1 MNFKNDRVLMLVVA
15 FFLGFYAHQ
24 ILKGC
29 NVIEGK
35 MEYDSP
41 NEEREQRA
49 ADDAELMALIHAQGY
64 E

>member
-1 MNFKNDRVLMLVVA
+1 MNFKNDQVLMLVVA

-29 NVIEGK
+29 NVIEGQNNNPI
-35 MEYDSP
+35 EA
-41 NEEREQRA
+41 REQRA
-49 ADDAELMALIHAQGY
+49 ADDAELMALIHEQGY

>member
-1 MNFKNDRVLMLVVA
+1 MNFKNDQVLMLVVA

-29 NVIEGK
+29 NVIEG
-35 MEYDSP
+35 SNTNP
-41 NEEREQRA
+41 IEEREQRA
-49 ADDAELMALIHAQGY
+49 ADDAELMALIHEQGY

>member
-1 MNFKNDRVLMLVVA
+1 MLVVA

>member
-29 NVIEGK
+29 NVIEGNGDF
-35 MEYDSP
+35 DSF
-41 NEEREQRA
+41 QS
-49 ADDAELMALIHAQGY
+49 AEGACARGGC
-64 E
+64 